1 MRKVLVILTMCLALT
16 VSAMAQLTV
25 TGRVTGDDGLGIPGA
40 SVLERGTT
48 NGTVTNFDGV
58 YSLRVGNNAT
68 LVFSFMGYTPQEIP
82 VQGRTSINVTLLV
95 SSLTV
100 DEVVVTAMGISRERK
115 ALGYAMSTIQSTELT
130 KVSPTNFGS
139 ALYGKAPGLRIQTA
153 PGGATSAVNI
163 NIRGVNSIT
172 GRSQPLIVVNGMP
185 IRDGEVR
192 NNDYWNDQRIRGN
205 GLLDIN
211 PEDIESI
218 SILKGASAA
227 ALYGS
232 EAVNGVVLITT
243 KSGKGVKG
251 FKVDVNSSYSVDNIA
266 YMPRFQNVR
275 GPGYPKTFAN
285 AGQDDDGWLY
295 YDSNGDGNRDAR
307 MIVYT
312 NVNFGPKFDGKPT
325 IGWDGVIRPYEA
337 QEKNYAGLYQ
347 QAVNAATTVAL
358 SIGGENSNS
367 RISLTRQD
375 NEGVSLFSKNE
386 RNIANINSTFY
397 LGKKYT
403 VDVVINYINQ
413 YTKNRPFSTDRMI
426 NNFGGMMPRFDNA
439 QWYLNKYQTSLGYKY
454 VTGTNQSLTPNE
466 NIRVNGVRTDIA
478 DYVWTLHKRQ
488 SEEFSNRIIANLTN
502 TWQIFDDLKLRGRI
516 ATDITTEK
524 SEEFEHN
531 TVPLAF
537 GNSGWFSMGSFN
549 SSVLYGDVLLTYNK
563 KLTSDLELSATA
575 GYTAQKDEVTRLGRS
590 TNGGLSTENLFD
602 LAATTNTANSSSSR
616 QYLVKDAIL
625 GTVNLNFRTF
635 LFAEATVRRDR
646 TSTMH
651 PDNNA
656 FVYPSVNT
664 SFIFSEALT
673 MPQFINFGKL
683 RASWGVVGN
692 YPDIYGANIAY
703 NQNTLG
709 VQAVGGRPVLFTTLP
724 MAFGNDGIKPEEKN
738 EIEFGLE
745 MRFLNH
751 RLGFDLAYYNGEIRD
766 QILPLTLP
774 SSMGATSVLTNIG
787 TMRNKGIELA
797 ITGTPVQTAF
807 FKWNTI
813 LNVSNNV
820 NVIEKLTD
828 GASELLHA
836 DYDGSA
842 AQLRSVVGQAMGDLY
857 ARPVVQVNGQPMV
870 DTNGLYRVDPDNW
883 IKVGN
888 AMPKAVGGLINSFS
902 YKNFTLDAV
911 LDFRYG
917 GHVMPTGMNWMISRG
932 LTEESLQWMDKENG
946 GLSYYIADGKR
957 IRTDASAGPN
967 GEKVYDDGLI
977 LPGVK
982 LDGSP
987 NDFIATNMDYWLR
1000 NYGWGGP
1007 QYSPW
1012 TRYEL
1017 YIKEN
1022 NYVKMR
1028 EVSLSYNLPK
1038 NVVSKLGMNNIQ
1050 ISAFGRNLFFV
1061 YRTLKDMDPEQLTAG
1076 SRWFQQINNA
1086 GTNPAT
1092 RTIGGSLRFS
1102 F

>member
-25 TGRVTGDDGLGIPGA
+25 TGRVTGDDGLGIPGV

-48 NGTVTNFDGV
+48 NGTVTNLDGN
-58 YSLRVGNNAT
+58 YSLRVADNAT

-82 VQGRTSINVTLLV
+82 VQGRTSINVTLLA

-115 ALGYAMSTIQSTELT
+115 ALGYAMSTIQSAELT

-251 FKVDVNSSYSVDNIA
+251 FKVDVNTSYSVDNVA
-266 YMPRFQNVR
+266 YMPRFQDVR
-275 GPGYPKTFAN
+275 GPGYPNTFSN
-285 AGQDDDGWLY
+285 VGQDNDGWLY
-295 YDSNGDGNRDAR
+295 YDSNNDGTPDAR

-325 IGWDGVIRPYEA
+325 ISWDGVIRPYES
-337 QEKNYAGLYQ
+337 QKKNYAGLYQ

-386 RNIANINSTFY
+386 RNIANINSSFY

-403 VDVVINYINQ
+403 VDVVVNYINQ

-439 QWYLNKYQTSLGYKY
+439 EWYLNKYQTSLGYKY

-488 SEEFSNRIIANLTN
+488 SEEFSDRLIANLTN
-502 TWQIFDDLKLRGRI
+502 TWQIFDDLRLRGRI

-524 SEEFEHN
+524 SEEYEHN

-537 GNSGWFSMGSFN
+537 GNSGWFSMGAFN

-602 LAATTNTANSSSSR
+602 IAATINTANSSSSR

-625 GTVNLNFRTF
+625 GTINLNYRTY
-635 LFAEATVRRDR
+635 LFAEATIRRDR

-651 PDNNA
+651 PNNNA
-656 FVYPSVNT
+656 FIYPSVNA
-664 SFIFSEALT
+664 SFIFSDALV

-709 VQAVGGRPVLFTTLP
+709 VQTVGGRPVLYTTLP
-724 MAFGNDGIKPEEKN
+724 MAFGNDGIKPEEKH
-738 EIEFGLE
+738 EVEFGLE

-751 RLGFDLAYYNGEIRD
+751 RLGFDLAYYNGQIRD

-774 SSMGATSVLTNIG
+774 ASMGATSVLTNIG
-787 TMRNKGIELA
+787 TLRNKGIELA
-797 ITGTPVQTAF
+797 ITATPVQTAF

-813 LNVSNNV
+813 LNISNNV

-828 GASELLHA
+828 GADELLHA

-842 AQLRSVVGQAMGDLY
+842 AQLRSIVGQPMGDLY
-857 ARPVVQVNGQPMV
+857 ARPVIQVNGQPLV

-888 AMPKAVGGLINSFS
+888 AMPKAIGGLINSFS

-917 GHVMPTGMNWMISRG
+917 GHVMPTGINWMISRG

-946 GLSYYIADGKR
+946 GLSYYISGGRR
-957 IRTDASAGPN
+957 IKTDAAAGPN

-987 NDFIATNMDYWLR
+987 NDYIATNMDYWLR

-1017 YIKEN
+1017 YIEEN

-1038 NVVSKLGMNNIQ
+1038 SVVGKLGMNNIQ
-1050 ISAFGRNLFFV
+1050 VSAFGRNLFFV
-1061 YRTLKDMDPEQLTAG
+1061 YRTLKHMDPEQLTAG